1 VLDLDLALQAARL
14 PEKLQDGDEAGH
26 THSWKQNVGLVKS

>member
-26 THSWKQNVGLVKS
+26 THSCKQNVGLVKS